1 MKIRSAEYVD
11 RGKLVRV
18 RVDPNTLDLVVLVY
32 WDQDATK
39 MIGDHHLP
47 FRAMERRANT
57 QITELAVWLLGLTR
71 GTVQG
76 ESFVHYGDDI
86 GPMPKCTYSDVG
98 DMVRELERFFP

>member
-18 RVDPNTLDLVVLVY
+18 RLDPNSLDLVVMVY
-32 WDQDATK
+32 SDQDATK

-57 QITELAVWLLGLTR
+57 EITELAVWLLGLTR

-76 ESFVHYGDDI
+76 ESFVLYGGNL
-86 GPMPKCTYSDVG
+86 GPMPNCTYSDVG
-98 DMVRELERFFP
+98 DMVRELERFSP